1 MNLIVIADRRWGI
14 GKDGRQP
21 FFLKEDL
28 RRFRELTLGGCVIM
42 GRRTL
47 EGLPG
52 GRPLSGRRNLVL
64 SRTPGLFPRGG
75 GLRSPEQARRW
86 PGRRPSSS
94 AGPELYRA
102 MLPWCVQ
109 AYVTRVEEAF
119 PADCWMVDLDRAP
132 EWRLAE
138 RSRSHTGARTALPF
152 CTVCKGMKRGRRDI
166 PAAQTGLTGK
176 DCFLPAKY
184 GTMEPSITRGKKVGA
199 WLWRNARR

>member
-64 SRTPGLFPRGG
+64 SRTPGFVPEGAEVC
-75 GLRSPEQARRW
+75 RSPEQAAAL
-86 PGRRPSSS
+86 
-94 AGPELYRA
+94 AGPEAFVIGGAGVYRA

-138 RSRSHTGARTALPF
+138 RSALIQEQGLHYRFARYL
-152 CTVCKGMKRGRRDI
+152 R
-166 PAAQTGLTGK
+166 
-176 DCFLPAKY
+176 
-184 GTMEPSITRGKKVGA
+184 E
-199 WLWRNARR
+199 

>member
-28 RRFRELTLGGCVIM
+28 RRFRALTLGGCVIM

-64 SRTPGLFPRGG
+64 SRTPGFVPEGAEVC
-75 GLRSPEQARRW
+75 RSPEQAAAL
-86 PGRRPSSS
+86 
-94 AGPELYRA
+94 AGPEAFVIGGAGVYRA

-132 EWRLAE
+132 
-138 RSRSHTGARTALPF
+138 
-152 CTVCKGMKRGRRDI
+152 
-166 PAAQTGLTGK
+166 
-176 DCFLPAKY
+176 
-184 GTMEPSITRGKKVGA
+184 
-199 WLWRNARR
+199 

>member
-64 SRTPGLFPRGG
+64 SRTPGFVPEGAEVC
-75 GLRSPEQARRW
+75 RSPEQAAALDIPALARFLA
-86 PGRRPSSS
+86 SSL
-94 AGPELYRA
+94 AERIRTAPQVWRA

-138 RSRSHTGARTALPF
+138 RSALIQEQGLHYRFARY
-152 CTVCKGMKRGRRDI
+152 VR
-166 PAAQTGLTGK
+166 
-176 DCFLPAKY
+176 
-184 GTMEPSITRGKKVGA
+184 E
-199 WLWRNARR
+199 